1 VSERRLRLL
10 AAVLA
15 LAGIA
20 VATYLTWVHYE
31 GIKPFCVAGGGGC
44 ERVQTSDYADLAGV
58 PVALIG
64 LIGYVSILAS
74 LLIPRDLG
82 RFAGAFLGLV
92 GFGFSVYLTYLELFV
107 IDAICQWCVAS
118 ALLMTLLM
126 IVLVARAA
134 RGPDVAVRLAQPEML
149 EPVAPG

>member
-20 VATYLTWVHYE
+20 VASYLTWVHYE